1 MDNIKKDLKYI
12 FILLLS
18 FFIALIN
25 SIFLFK
31 SNYLGL
37 KEDYQKN
44 LKFYEV
50 IVYSLGN
57 IRYTLAAYF
66 WIRTEFFI
74 HYSGLTTIN
83 NLPEIVYYARLI
95 TILNPNFVDAYDFG
109 AYQLAFFLDKPYEAI
124 DFIKEGI
131 KNNPNEYKLYFT
143 TAMIY
148 SQKIKNY
155 NESYKY
161 YLKTEELIS
170 KNKVILDRTDALKL
184 YRFLAFSAYKL
195 KKYKE
200 AWDYYNESLKYTE
213 NKENA
218 KNTRLYYE
226 ILKNLY
232 K

>member
-1 MDNIKKDLKYI
+1 MVNKRYVLILI
-12 FILLLS
+12 FS
-18 FFIALIN
+18 FLIALVN
-25 SIFLFK
+25 SIYLFK

-37 KEDYQKN
+37 KEDYEKN
-44 LKFYEV
+44 LKLYEV

-57 IRYTLAAYF
+57 IRYNLAAYF
-66 WIRTEFFI
+66 WIRTEYFI
-74 HYSGLTTIN
+74 HYSGLVTIN
-83 NLPEIVYYARLI
+83 QLPEIVYYAKLI

-109 AYQLAFFLDKPYEAI
+109 AYQLAFFLDLPKEGLK
-124 DFIKEGI
+124 FIKEGI

-148 SQKIKNY
+148 SQKLKDY

-161 YLKTEELIS
+161 FLKTIDLVN
-170 KNKVILDRTDALKL
+170 KNKVKLDNADNLRL
-184 YRFLAFSAYKL
+184 YRFLAYSAFSL

-200 AWDYYNESLKYTE
+200 AYIYYNESLKYTE
-213 NKENA
+213 NKEA
-218 KNTRLYYE
+218 SKNTPLYQE